1 MIKLTVLAGASLLAM
16 LAMTAAPPALA
27 GTLYSQP
34 SDGTACDTFCWTS
47 TDGAGAPITGGY
59 QTFDDFSLSSKAT
72 VTQVSWYGFYF
83 NSSTG
88 PNPATPTTTSWQ
100 LGFYANNGTLPGAAL
115 YSTSIAD
122 TSVTAAFLGDVSG
135 LGETVPFY
143 KFTANLPTG
152 FSASASTTYWF
163 SVLSEQPTF
172 EPLFSWSPSNTGDDE
187 SAQLDLP
194 GSVNGDANSL
204 SNVSGDRAFILS
216 GTSAVAEPGAW
227 ALMLLGVGGAG
238 AGLRMARHRKDTELS
253 AA

>member
-1 MIKLTVLAGASLLAM
+1 MIKFTVLAGASLLAV

-34 SDGTACDTFCWTS
+34 SDGTACAPSCWTS

-72 VTQVSWYGFYF
+72 VTQVSWYGFYM
-83 NSSTG
+83 NSDGG

-100 LGFYANNGTLPGAAL
+100 LGFYANSGTLPGAAL
-115 YSTSIAD
+115 YSTTLAD
-122 TSVTAAFLGDVSG
+122 SSVTAAFLGDVSG

-163 SVLSEQPTF
+163 SALSEQPTF
-172 EPLFSWSPSNTGDDE
+172 EPFFSWSPSNIGDG
-187 SAQLDLP
+187 SAELDLP
-194 GSVNGDANSL
+194 GSANGDANLLYSVAD
-204 SNVSGDRAFILS
+204 NRAFILS
-216 GTSAVAEPGAW
+216 GTSAVPEPGAW

-238 AGLRMARHRKDTELS
+238 AGLRIARHRKDTELS